1 MVSVTEE
8 LSFYFYFFL
17 INSNVN
23 SHRRLLTVTL
33 DYAIIGR
40 TDRLCGS
47 EDLANH
53 PYLFVYISLVKIKTF
68 II

>member
-1 MVSVTEE
+1 M
-8 LSFYFYFFL
+8 
-17 INSNVN
+17 
-23 SHRRLLTVTL
+23 TL
-33 DYAIIGR
+33 DYAIIDR
-40 TDRLCGS
+40 TDRLCGG